1 MSLLNDPL
9 NLAFMKQS
17 DKNRPI
23 RSATIATTEAAYQRK
38 LIKKYETEG
47 WHVLKLLM
55 LNKAGYPDLILL
67 KPNEVK
73 FVEVKRKNGRLSKIQ
88 EYRIEELRRIGFEV
102 IVARSP
108 D

>member
-1 MSLLNDPL
+1 
-9 NLAFMKQS
+9 
-17 DKNRPI
+17 
-23 RSATIATTEAAYQRK
+23 
-38 LIKKYETEG
+38 
-47 WHVLKLLM
+47 M